1 MASGNYEPPDLAS
14 VLRTLATYAPPKP
27 SQTAAFAPIAGTQHE
42 EELEEGEYEPPDI
55 PHQASQ
61 QPVQIA
67 PPAQFIHP
75 SNQPRPVSPHLNG
88 DYGLVYS
95 SQMRYENNRPKRGHH
110 SKDPQ
115 GSEPPSSY
123 LKVEIRSVGGKVPAS
138 TPVTSPQEDAA
149 ELARYEKKVHRAA
162 REMVD
167 ASTKDL
173 KTMGIPFF
181 GTKQDLIREAPDE
194 EANIGLQY
202 PDNKRRA
209 ESAISSDELLNLQRR
224 MLETLEDLSRG

>member
-27 SQTAAFAPIAGTQHE
+27 SQAAAFASITGTQHE

-55 PHQASQ
+55 SHQASQ

-75 SNQPRPVSPHLNG
+75 SNQPCPVLSHLNESFPLTAT
-88 DYGLVYS
+88 D
-95 SQMRYENNRPKRGHH
+95 RKAPRT
-110 SKDPQ
+110 DPAAITDWSTALKCVMKTIAQ
-115 GSEPPSSY
+115 SEAIIAR
-123 LKVEIRSVGGKVPAS
+123 IRK
-138 TPVTSPQEDAA
+138 SPEEDAA

-167 ASTKDL
+167 ASTRDL

-181 GTKQDLIREAPDE
+181 GTKQNLIREAPDE

-202 PDNKRRA
+202 PDNKGRA
-209 ESAISSDELLNLQRR
+209 ENIISSDELLNLQRR
-224 MLETLEDLSRG
+224 MLETLEDLSRE